1 MEWYHFSIFYFIVL
15 GNIAHVKN
23 VIYVYNLKNNNNPY
37 NYHSKNRILPIPEK
51 SLWSSV
57 IEFDHF
63 PVCSLNILLINSL
76 FFYNIMYI
84 YFLKKLCL
92 YFNFSISMNGII
104 LYTFFLFLSLL
115 QFLRFIQMMHSVAV
129 YSFHC
134 WMLIQCEIVQQFI
147 IYWMMIVGWLV
158 VLAVASFGST
168 VSHSLLWT

>member
-1 MEWYHFSIFYFIVL
+1 MVL
-15 GNIAHVKN
+15 C
-23 VIYVYNLKNNNNPY
+23 
-37 NYHSKNRILPIPEK
+37 NRIW
-51 SLWSSV
+51 SLSSML
-57 IEFDHF
+57 
-63 PVCSLNILLINSL
+63 LNILLINSL

-147 IYWMMIVGWLV
+147 IYWIDDCWLV
-158 VLAVASFGST
+158 GCFGCCQLWEHCQSFIIMNTLQVFVHDSWNTHAVTQSYTWRHILKSEIDGS
-168 VSHSLLWT
+168 